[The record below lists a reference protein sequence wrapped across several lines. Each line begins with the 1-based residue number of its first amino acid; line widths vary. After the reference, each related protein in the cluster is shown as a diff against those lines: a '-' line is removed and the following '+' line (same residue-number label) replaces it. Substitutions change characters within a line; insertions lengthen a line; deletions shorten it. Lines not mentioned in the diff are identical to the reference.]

1 MVRVAT
7 CNVEFREV
15 SGFADFADHLREVLD
30 QARGADLVVLPEAV
44 TFELMTAAPS
54 WSGATDMAPVLATAG
69 YADDFREL
77 MAQEAAARGQYLLA
91 GSHLVPTGEGGYRN
105 VAVLHDPTGAVV
117 HEHAKTH
124 LFPLEHTLD
133 IVEGD
138 EMAVV
143 DLPFGKVGIVICYE
157 SQIPECAS
165 SLVEQGAQ
173 ILLCPSL
180 TLTRAGFW
188 RVRHS
193 LAARAI
199 ENQVYTVHSG
209 VAGPAR
215 GVWPGAYATSAI
227 LGPCDAPLPD
237 DGVIAETPADV
248 DGVAVADLDL
258 ALLATLRESGATT
271 TYQDRRRR
279 VERYRAWPSHLHA

>member
-30 QARGADLVVLPEAV
+30 QAQGADLVVLPEAV

-54 WSGATDMAPVLATAG
+54 WPDATDLAPVVATAAYG
-69 YADDFREL
+69 DAFRDL
-77 MAQEAAARGQYLLA
+77 MAQEAAARGQYILA
-91 GSHLVPTGEGGYRN
+91 GSHLVATGEGTYRN
-105 VAVLHDPTGAVV
+105 VAVLVDPAGRVV

-124 LFPLEHTLD
+124 LFPAEHTLD

-143 DLPFGKVGIVICYE
+143 DLPFGKVGILICYE

-165 SLVEQGAQ
+165 TLVEQGAQ

-199 ENQVYTVHSG
+199 ENQVYAVHSG
-209 VAGPAR
+209 AAGPAR
-215 GVWPGAYATSAI
+215 GVWPGSRATSAV
-227 LGPCDAPLPD
+227 LGPCDGPLPD
-237 DGVIAETPADV
+237 NGVIAETAEDV
-248 DGVAVADLDL
+248 DGVVVAELDL
-258 ALLATLRESGATT
+258 ALLETLRESGATT

-279 VERYRAWPSHLHA
+279 ADLYRTWPSHVHA